1 MKFFF
6 CVDLD
11 LNPHLPEIA
20 DVLGWKTMKR
30 VAQSS
35 GMSKIDIEEHECN
48 HRNDVKEQ
56 TYALLEA
63 WVPGTRLTWSLPN
76 SHQYSSSHEGKKNS
90 R

>member
-1 MKFFF
+1 M
-6 CVDLD
+6 
-11 LNPHLPEIA
+11 NPHLPEIA

-56 TYALLEA
+56 TYA
-63 WVPGTRLTWSLPN
+63 VV
-76 SHQYSSSHEGKKNS
+76 
-90 R
+90 